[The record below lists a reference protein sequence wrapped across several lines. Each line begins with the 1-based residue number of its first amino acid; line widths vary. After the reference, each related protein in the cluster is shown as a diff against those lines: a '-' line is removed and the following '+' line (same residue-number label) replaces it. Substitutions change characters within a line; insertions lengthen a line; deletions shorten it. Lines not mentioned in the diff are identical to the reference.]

1 MTKGQ
6 KQGISVIAAIISGIS
21 AISMLPEQAPFNQ
34 IGLVLI
40 VVCLICIYMIFA
52 AKEKTEE

>member
-1 MTKGQ
+1 
-6 KQGISVIAAIISGIS
+6 
-21 AISMLPEQAPFNQ
+21 MLPEQAPFNQ